1 MSIKRKRALKIGGIA
16 LAALL
21 AVFSVVSLV
30 AVQMLFDD
38 TFARTAPPRP
48 GDNLTEEKKQ
58 LREKRSFSRSCLIH
72 RQNGVLPKKFF

>member
-21 AVFSVVSLV
+21 AVFSIVSLV

-38 TFARTAPPRP
+38 TFARTAPSRP
-48 GDNLTEEKKQ
+48 GHT
-58 LREKRSFSRSCLIH
+58 SRLLYQDAD
-72 RQNGVLPKKFF
+72 RTT